1 MGWYRQAAPSH
12 IERRRVCDRDR
23 VHRTQEIAMNILD
36 AIINDNNGAAVMQ
49 LGSQFGLEQNQ
60 ATAALAVLVP
70 ALAAGVQKNLQT
82 DAGSESLMS
91 ALSSG
96 NHSQYFEKPGYLA
109 GAEAVADGNGILSHV
124 LGSKNASRDVA
135 TRAAEQTGL
144 SPDVLKR
151 MLPLA
156 ATLMMGALAR
166 RPKTSSISPAGP
178 AGVAGIASMLTP
190 LLDRNRDG
198 SIVDDVTGMVGGFMK
213 R

>member
-1 MGWYRQAAPSH
+1 
-12 IERRRVCDRDR
+12 
-23 VHRTQEIAMNILD
+23 MNILD
-36 AIINDNNGAAVMQ
+36 AIINDRDGAAVMQ

-60 ATAALAVLVP
+60 AAAALAVLVP
-70 ALAAGVQKNLQT
+70 ALATGVQKNLQKA
-82 DAGSESLMS
+82 DGPGNLMA

-124 LGSKNASRDVA
+124 LGSKNASREVA
-135 TRAAEQTGL
+135 NRAAEQTGL
-144 SPDVLKR
+144 STDVLKR

-156 ATLMMGALAR
+156 AALMMGALAR
-166 RPKTSSISPAGP
+166 RSKTSSISPGEL
-178 AGVAGIASMLTP
+178 AGVGGIAAMLTP

-198 SIVDDVTGMVGGFMK
+198 SIVDDVTGMVGGLIQ